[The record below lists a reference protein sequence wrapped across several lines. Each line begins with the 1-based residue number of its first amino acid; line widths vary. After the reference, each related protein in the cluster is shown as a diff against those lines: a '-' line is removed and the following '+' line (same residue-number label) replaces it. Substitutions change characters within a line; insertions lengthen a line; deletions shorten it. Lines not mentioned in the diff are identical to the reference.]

1 MRNLVTALLLFCG
14 FAAAADNGAIAIRNA
29 KIVTVS
35 GAVIAKGTVVVRSGL
50 IQDVGPNVAIP
61 ADAVVIDGEGLT
73 VYPGLVDALS
83 TWGMPGTGAAT
94 TGGRGGRGAAATAA
108 PAAAATPAAPPA
120 RGPEDRPLTT
130 SWIKAADEIQP
141 SDKRIEA
148 ARSAGFTT
156 AAVWPTRGFFAG
168 QGSLVDLL
176 SDEKAGEM
184 VLIPSLGQYISL
196 TRAGGAPVQGGAFP
210 SALMGAIAYVRQIY
224 LDADHYQLVKDAY
237 AKNPRGMQ
245 RPEYDRALEGVIESK
260 RILLPANR
268 WVEVDRMIH
277 FAAELKQPAI
287 YYGLREGFEDRSV
300 KYLKDAHATVLVS
313 LKWPEQP
320 RDEDPEAEEPYRQ
333 LVIREKAPTTPAVL
347 QKNGIKFALYS
358 DGIDTPR
365 DLQRAIKKA
374 IDNGLSREDALRALT
389 LSPAE
394 IYGVQ
399 DRLGS
404 IEKGKIAN
412 LTVTKGEI
420 FDDRTK
426 IEFVLVDGNKYVPAP
441 EPAPAGR
448 GGGATAPS
456 GPNGVKKSGVNQ

>member
-1 MRNLVTALLLFCG
+1 MRNLLTALLVFCG
-14 FAAAADNGAIAIRNA
+14 CAAAADNGAIAIRNA

-35 GAVIAKGTVVVRSGL
+35 GAVVNKGTVVVRNGL
-50 IQDVGPNVAIP
+50 IQDVGENVQIP
-61 ADAVVIDGEGLT
+61 ADATVIDGEGMT

-83 TWGMPGTGAAT
+83 TWGMPGAAAT
-94 TGGRGGRGAAATAA
+94 TAGRGGGGRGATTTPAAT
-108 PAAAATPAAPPA
+108 TPAAPPA
-120 RGPEDRPLTT
+120 RGPEDRPSTT
-130 SWIKAADEIQP
+130 SWIKAADEIQAG
-141 SDKRIEA
+141 DKRIET

-176 SDEKAGEM
+176 SDEKVSEM
-184 VLIPSLGQYISL
+184 VLVPSLGQYISL
-196 TRAGGAPVQGGAFP
+196 TRAGGGGGGMGGGFP

-237 AKNPRGMQ
+237 AKSPRGMQ
-245 RPEYDRALEGVIESK
+245 RPEYDRALEGVLESK

-268 WVEVDRMIH
+268 WVEIDRMIH

-300 KYLKDAHATVLVS
+300 KYLKDANATVLVS
-313 LKWPEQP
+313 LKWPEKA
-320 RDEDPEAEEPYRQ
+320 RDQDPEQEDPYRQ
-333 LVIREKAPTTPAVL
+333 MVLREKAPTTPAVL
-347 QKNGIKFALYS
+347 KKAGIKFALYS
-358 DGIDTPR
+358 DGLDAPR
-365 DLQRAIKKA
+365 DLQRAVKKA
-374 IDNGLSREDALRALT
+374 IDNGLSREDAVRALT

-394 IYGVQ
+394 IYGVA

-412 LTVTKGEI
+412 LVVTKGEI

-441 EPAPAGR
+441 EAAPAGR
-448 GGGATAPS
+448 GGGATAAT
-456 GPNGVKKSGVNQ
+456 PNGGNR

>member
-1 MRNLVTALLLFCG
+1 MRNLLTALLVFCG
-14 FAAAADNGAIAIRNA
+14 CAAAADNGAIAIRNA

-35 GAVIAKGTVVVRSGL
+35 GAVVNKGTVVVRNGL
-50 IQDVGPNVAIP
+50 IQDVGENVAVP
-61 ADAVVIDGEGLT
+61 ADAVVIDGEGMT

-83 TWGMPGTGAAT
+83 TWGMPGAAAGAAR
-94 TGGRGGRGAAATAA
+94 GGTGRGATTT
-108 PAAAATPAAPPA
+108 AAATPAAPPA
-120 RGPEDRPLTT
+120 RGPEDRPSTT
-130 SWIKAADEIQP
+130 SWIKAADEIQAG
-141 SDKRIEA
+141 DKRIET

-176 SDEKAGEM
+176 SGEKVSEM
-184 VLIPSLGQYISL
+184 VLVPSLGQYISL
-196 TRAGGAPVQGGAFP
+196 TRAGGGGGGMGGGFP
-210 SALMGAIAYVRQIY
+210 AALMGAIAYVRQIY

-237 AKNPRGMQ
+237 AKSPRGMQ
-245 RPEYDRALEGVIESK
+245 RPEYDRALEGVLESK

-268 WVEVDRMIH
+268 WVEIDRMIH

-300 KYLKDAHATVLVS
+300 KYLKDANATVLVS
-313 LKWPEQP
+313 LKWPEKA
-320 RDEDPEAEEPYRQ
+320 RDQDPEQEDPYRQ
-333 LVIREKAPTTPAVL
+333 MVLREKAPTTPAVL
-347 QKNGIKFALYS
+347 KKAGIKFALYS
-358 DGIDTPR
+358 DGLDAPR
-365 DLQRAIKKA
+365 DLQRAVKKA

-394 IYGVQ
+394 IYGVA

-412 LTVTKGEI
+412 LVVTKGEI

-441 EPAPAGR
+441 EAAPAGR
-448 GGGATAPS
+448 GGGATAAT
-456 GPNGVKKSGVNQ
+456 PNGVRQSGVNQ

>member
-1 MRNLVTALLLFCG
+1 MRNLVTAFLVFCG
-14 FAAAADNGAIAIRNA
+14 CALAADNAAIAIRNA

-35 GAVIAKGTVVVRSGL
+35 GAVINKGTVVVRNGL
-50 IQDVGPNVAIP
+50 IQDVGENAMVP
-61 ADAVVIDGEGLT
+61 ADAIVIDGEGMT

-83 TWGMPGTGAAT
+83 TWGMPGAAAGGGGAR
-94 TGGRGGRGAAATAA
+94 GGGGGRGAAA
-108 PAAAATPAAPPA
+108 PAAASAPAAPPA
-120 RGPEDRPLTT
+120 RGPEDRPSTT
-130 SWIKAADEIQP
+130 SWIKAADEIQAG
-141 SDKRIEA
+141 DRRIES
-148 ARSAGFTT
+148 ARNAGFTT
-156 AAVWPTRGFFAG
+156 AAVWPTHGFFAG
-168 QGSLVDLL
+168 QGSLIDLL
-176 SDEKAGEM
+176 SGEKSGEM
-184 VLIPSLGQYISL
+184 VLVPSLGQYISL
-196 TRAGGAPVQGGAFP
+196 TRAGGFGGGQGGGFP
-210 SALMGAIAYVRQIY
+210 SALMGMIAYVRQIY

-245 RPEYDRALEGVIESK
+245 RPEYDRALEGVLESK

-277 FAAELKQPAI
+277 FAGELKRPAI

-300 KYLKDAHATVLVS
+300 KYLKDANATVLVS
-313 LKWPEQP
+313 LRWPEKA
-320 RDEDPEAEEPYRQ
+320 RDTDPDAEDPYRAME
-333 LVIREKAPTTPAVL
+333 LREKAPTTPAVL
-347 QKNGIKFALYS
+347 KKAGIKFALYS
-358 DGIDTPR
+358 DGLDAPR
-365 DLQRAIKKA
+365 DLQRAVKKA

-412 LTVTKGEI
+412 LVVTKGEI

-441 EPAPAGR
+441 EATPAGR
-448 GGGATAPS
+448 GGGAAAAS
-456 GPNGVKKSGVNQ
+456 GPNEGKK

>member
-1 MRNLVTALLLFCG
+1 MRNLLTVLLVFCG
-14 FAAAADNGAIAIRNA
+14 CAAAADNGAIAIRNA

-35 GAVIAKGTVVVRSGL
+35 GAVMNKGTVVVRNGL
-50 IQDVGPNVAIP
+50 IQDVGENLQIP
-61 ADAVVIDGEGLT
+61 ADAVVIDGEGMT

-83 TWGMPGTGAAT
+83 TWGMPGAAAATGAR
-94 TGGRGGRGAAATAA
+94 GGGRGATTTAT
-108 PAAAATPAAPPA
+108 ATPAAPPA
-120 RGPEDRPLTT
+120 RGPEDRPSTT
-130 SWIKAADEIQP
+130 SWIKAADEIQAG
-141 SDKRIEA
+141 DKRIET

-176 SDEKAGEM
+176 SGEKVSEM
-184 VLIPSLGQYISL
+184 VLVPSLGQYISL
-196 TRAGGAPVQGGAFP
+196 TRASGGGGGMGGGFP

-237 AKNPRGMQ
+237 AKSPRGMQ
-245 RPEYDRALEGVIESK
+245 RPEYDRALEGVLESK

-268 WVEVDRMIH
+268 WVEIDRMIH

-300 KYLKDAHATVLVS
+300 KYLKDANATVLVS
-313 LKWPEQP
+313 LRWPEKA
-320 RDEDPEAEEPYRQ
+320 RDQDPEQEDPYRQ
-333 LVIREKAPTTPAVL
+333 MVLREKAPTTPAVL
-347 QKNGIKFALYS
+347 KKAGIKFALYS
-358 DGIDTPR
+358 DGLDAPR
-365 DLQRAIKKA
+365 DLQRAVKKA

-394 IYGVQ
+394 IYGVA

-412 LTVTKGEI
+412 LVVTKGEI

-441 EPAPAGR
+441 EAAPAGR
-448 GGGATAPS
+448 GGATAATPN
-456 GPNGVKKSGVNQ
+456 NGVNK

>member
-1 MRNLVTALLLFCG
+1 MRNLVTALLVICG
-14 FAAAADNGAIAIRNA
+14 YAAAADSGAIAIRNA

-35 GAVIAKGTVVVRSGL
+35 GAVIAKGTVVVRNGL
-50 IQDVGPNVAIP
+50 ILDVGASVTIP
-61 ADAVVIDGEGLT
+61 ADAVVIDGEGMT
-73 VYPGLVDALS
+73 VYPGLVDSLS
-83 TWGMPGTGAAT
+83 TWGMPGGAAA
-94 TGGRGGRGAAATAA
+94 GGGAGARGGGRGAATTAA
-108 PAAAATPAAPPA
+108 PAAAAPAAAPA
-120 RGPEDRPLTT
+120 RGPEDRPSTT

-141 SDKRIEA
+141 GDKRIES

-176 SDEKAGEM
+176 TGEKAGEM
-184 VLIPSLGQYISL
+184 VLVPSLGQYISV
-196 TRAGGAPVQGGAFP
+196 TRAGGGGGGMGGGFP
-210 SALMGAIAYVRQIY
+210 SALMGAIAYIRQIY
-224 LDADHYQLVKDAY
+224 LDADHYQMVKAAY
-237 AKNPRGMQ
+237 EKNPRGMQ

-268 WVEVDRMIH
+268 WVEIDRMIH

-300 KYLKDAHATVLVS
+300 KYLKDANATVLVS
-313 LKWPEQP
+313 LKWPEKA
-320 RDEDPEAEEPYRQ
+320 RDQDPEAEDPYRQ
-333 LVIREKAPTTPAVL
+333 MVLREKAPTTPAVL
-347 QKNGIKFALYS
+347 KKAGIKFALYS
-358 DGIDTPR
+358 DGIDAPR

-412 LTVTKGEI
+412 LVVTKGEI
-420 FDDRTK
+420 FDERTK
-426 IEFVLVDGNKYVPAP
+426 IEFVLVDGNKFVPAP

-448 GGGATAPS
+448 GGGGAAAPT
-456 GPNGVKKSGVNQ
+456 PNEVRK

>member
-1 MRNLVTALLLFCG
+1 MRNLLSALLVFCG
-14 FAAAADNGAIAIRNA
+14 CAAAADNVAIAIRNA

-35 GAVIAKGTVVVRSGL
+35 GSVINKGTVVVRNGL
-50 IQDVGPNVAIP
+50 IQDVGESVTIP
-61 ADAVVIDGEGLT
+61 GDAVVIDGEGLT

-83 TWGMPGTGAAT
+83 TWGMPGPAAT
-94 TGGRGGRGAAATAA
+94 GGTAARGGGRGAAAPGTTQT
-108 PAAAATPAAPPA
+108 PAAAAPAAPPA
-120 RGPEDRPLTT
+120 RGPEDRPSTT
-130 SWIKAADEIQP
+130 SWIKAADEIQT
-141 SDKRIEA
+141 SDKRIES

-168 QGSLVDLL
+168 QGSLIDLL
-176 SDEKAGEM
+176 TGEKAGEM
-184 VLIPSLGQYISL
+184 VLVPSLGQYISL
-196 TRAGGAPVQGGAFP
+196 TRAGGGGGGMGGGFP

-224 LDADHYQLVKDAY
+224 LDADHYQMVKAAY
-237 AKNPRGMQ
+237 EKNPRGMQ

-268 WVEVDRMIH
+268 WVEIDRMIH

-300 KYLKDAHATVLVS
+300 KYLKDANATVLVS
-313 LKWPEQP
+313 LKWPEKA
-320 RDEDPEAEEPYRQ
+320 RDQDPEAEDPYRQ
-333 LVIREKAPTTPAVL
+333 MVLREKAPTTPAVL
-347 QKNGIKFALYS
+347 KKNGIKFALYS
-358 DGIDTPR
+358 DGIDAPR

-412 LTVTKGEI
+412 LVVTKGEI

-426 IEFVLVDGNKYVPAP
+426 IEFVLVDGNKYIPAP
-441 EPAPAGR
+441 EAAPAGR
-448 GGGATAPS
+448 GGGGAATT
-456 GPNGVKKSGVNQ
+456 PNSGVKK

>member
-1 MRNLVTALLLFCG
+1 MRNLVTALLVFCG
-14 FAAAADNGAIAIRNA
+14 CAAAADNAAIAIRNA

-35 GAVIAKGTVVVRSGL
+35 GAVIPKGTVVVRNGL
-50 IQDVGPNVAIP
+50 IQEVGENATIP
-61 ADAVVIDGEGLT
+61 GDATVIDGEGMT

-83 TWGMPGTGAAT
+83 TWGMPGTAAA
-94 TGGRGGRGAAATAA
+94 GRGGTGRGAATAPVVAAA
-108 PAAAATPAAPPA
+108 PAPPPA
-120 RGPEDRPLTT
+120 RGPEDRPSTT

-141 SDKRIEA
+141 GDKRIET

-168 QGSLVDLL
+168 QGSLIDLL
-176 SDEKAGEM
+176 TGEKAGEM
-184 VLIPSLGQYISL
+184 VLVPSLGQYISL
-196 TRAGGAPVQGGAFP
+196 TRAGGGGMGGGFP
-210 SALMGAIAYVRQIY
+210 SALMGMISYIRQIY
-224 LDADHYQLVKDAY
+224 LDAGHYQLVREAY

-245 RPEYDRALEGVIESK
+245 RPEYDRALEGVLESK

-268 WVEVDRMIH
+268 WVEIDRMIH

-300 KYLKDAHATVLVS
+300 KYLKDANATVLVS
-313 LKWPEQP
+313 LKWPEKA
-320 RDEDPEAEEPYRQ
+320 RDQDPEADDPYRQ
-333 LVIREKAPTTPAVL
+333 LVLREKAPTTPAVL
-347 QKNGIKFALYS
+347 KKNGIKFALYS
-358 DGIDTPR
+358 DGLDAPR
-365 DLQRAIKKA
+365 DLQKAIKKA
-374 IDNGLSREDALRALT
+374 IDNGLSREEALRALT

-412 LTVTKGEI
+412 LVVTKGEI

-441 EPAPAGR
+441 EPPPAGR
-448 GGGATAPS
+448 GGATAPTD
-456 GPNGVKKSGVNQ
+456 PNGVKK

>member
-29 KIVTVS
+29 KIVPVS
-35 GAVIAKGTVVVRSGL
+35 GPVLAKGTVVVRNGL
-50 IQDVGPNVAIP
+50 IQQVGANVTIP

-73 VYPGLVDALS
+73 VYPGLVDSLS
-83 TWGMPGTGAAT
+83 TWGMPGTAAT
-94 TGGRGGRGAAATAA
+94 TTSGRGGRGAATTAA
-108 PAAAATPAAPPA
+108 PATAAPAAPPA
-120 RGPEDRPLTT
+120 RGPEDRPSTT

-141 SDKRIEA
+141 SDKRIES

-176 SDEKAGEM
+176 SDEKASEM

-196 TRAGGAPVQGGAFP
+196 TRAGGGGGQGGGFP
-210 SALMGAIAYVRQIY
+210 GALMGAIAYVRQIY

-245 RPEYDRALEGVIESK
+245 RPDYDRALEGVIESK

-268 WVEVDRMIH
+268 WVEIDRMIH

-287 YYGLREGFEDRSV
+287 YYGIREGFEDRSV

-313 LKWPEQP
+313 LKWPEKP
-320 RDEDPEAEEPYRQ
+320 RDEDPEADEPYRQ

-358 DGIDTPR
+358 DGIDAPR

-412 LTVTKGEI
+412 LVVTKGEI

-426 IEFVLVDGNKYVPAP
+426 IEFVLVDGNKYLPAP
-441 EPAPAGR
+441 EPAPTGR
-448 GGGATAPS
+448 GGGATTAPNS
-456 GPNGVKKSGVNQ
+456 GVKK

>member
-1 MRNLVTALLLFCG
+1 MRNLLTALLVFCG
-14 FAAAADNGAIAIRNA
+14 CAAAADNGAIAIRNA

-35 GAVIAKGTVVVRSGL
+35 GAVISKGTVVVRNGL
-50 IQDVGPNVAIP
+50 IQDVGENAAIP
-61 ADAVVIDGEGLT
+61 ADATVIDGEGMT

-83 TWGMPGTGAAT
+83 TWGMPGAAAGAARGGTGRGAAT
-94 TGGRGGRGAAATAA
+94 TT
-108 PAAAATPAAPPA
+108 AATPAAPPA
-120 RGPEDRPLTT
+120 RGPEDRPSTT
-130 SWIKAADEIQP
+130 SWIKAADEIQA
-141 SDKRIEA
+141 SDKRIET

-176 SDEKAGEM
+176 SGEKVSEM
-184 VLIPSLGQYISL
+184 VLVPSLGQYISL
-196 TRAGGAPVQGGAFP
+196 TRAGGGGGGMGGGYP
-210 SALMGAIAYVRQIY
+210 SALMGMIAYVRQIY
-224 LDADHYQLVKDAY
+224 LDAEHYQLVKDAY
-237 AKNPRGMQ
+237 AKSPRGMQ
-245 RPEYDRALEGVIESK
+245 RPEYDRALEGVLESK
-260 RILLPANR
+260 RVLLPANR
-268 WVEVDRMIH
+268 WVEIDRMIH

-300 KYLKDAHATVLVS
+300 KYLKDANATVLVS
-313 LKWPEQP
+313 LKWPEKA
-320 RDEDPEAEEPYRQ
+320 RDQDPDQEDPYRQ
-333 LVIREKAPTTPAVL
+333 MVLREKAPTTPAVL
-347 QKNGIKFALYS
+347 KKAGIKFALYS
-358 DGIDTPR
+358 DGLDAPR

-394 IYGVQ
+394 IYGVA

-412 LTVTKGEI
+412 LVVTKGEL

-441 EPAPAGR
+441 EVPTGGR
-448 GGGATAPS
+448 GGAATAAT
-456 GPNGVKKSGVNQ
+456 PNRGNR